1 MRTNGFRQL
10 VFTLAILGSLG
21 GCASII
27 SGRRAD
33 VTFETYPA
41 NAQVTIRDDRGRPVS
56 TFNTPGVATLK
67 RHGKL
72 FLPARYMAT
81 ISAPGYQT
89 AQVPIGSTLNPWIL
103 GNIAIG
109 GIPGLVI
116 DSATGAAWKPKRA
129 EIHQELVA
137 LDGPEFMPVY
147 SDAEGSSQVEADVEP
162 ITADGSSSPGASP
175 PMRR

>member
-1 MRTNGFRQL
+1 MQANGFRQL
-10 VFTLAILGSLG
+10 VFSLAILGSVG

-33 VTFETYPA
+33 IAFETYPA
-41 NAQVTIRDDRGRPVS
+41 NAQVTIHDDRGRPVS
-56 TFNTPGVATLK
+56 TFTTPGVANLK
-67 RHGKL
+67 RHGKF

-89 AQVPIGSTLNPWIL
+89 AQVAIGSTLNPWIL
-103 GNIAIG
+103 GNIVIG

-116 DSATGAAWKPKRA
+116 DSATGAAWKPKRS
-129 EIHQELVA
+129 EIHQELIA

-147 SDAEGSSQVEADVEP
+147 SDAEGSPQGEADGEP
-162 ITADGSSSPGASP
+162 LTADRSSSPGARR

>member
-1 MRTNGFRQL
+1 MRTNGSRELAFSI
-10 VFTLAILGSLG
+10 AILGLAG

-41 NAQVTIRDDRGRPVS
+41 NAQVTIHDDRGRPVS
-56 TFNTPGVATLK
+56 SFNTPGAATLK
-67 RHGKL
+67 RHGKF
-72 FLPARYMAT
+72 FLPAHYTAT

-103 GNIAIG
+103 GNIVIG
-109 GIPGLVI
+109 GVPGLVI
-116 DSATGAAWKPKRA
+116 DSATGAAWKPKRS

-137 LDGPEFMPVY
+137 MDGPEFMPVY
-147 SDAEGSSQVEADVEP
+147 SDAEGSPQNIADGEP
-162 ITADGSSSPGASP
+162 LTADGSSGPTASP
-175 PMRR
+175 PIRR